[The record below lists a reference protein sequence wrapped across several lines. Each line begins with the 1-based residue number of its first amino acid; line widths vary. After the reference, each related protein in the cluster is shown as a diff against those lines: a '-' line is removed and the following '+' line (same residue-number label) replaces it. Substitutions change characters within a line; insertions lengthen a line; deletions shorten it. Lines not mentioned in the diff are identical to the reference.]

1 MYQKVLVPLDG
12 SELAECTLP
21 QVTNLAR
28 GGNIGEVVLLRVI
41 KVNMPHDYR
50 GVGLQSEAYRLHRTD
65 RARKYLE
72 SIQSRLH
79 SEGINVQIAL
89 IESESPERAIAD
101 YARENAVDLLI
112 IASHGYTGM
121 KKLVFGSV
129 ALKILQ
135 LAPMPVLL
143 IKPEYCSLPEKA
155 A

>member
-21 QVTNLAR
+21 QVINLAR
-28 GGNIGEVVLLRVI
+28 GGNIGELVLLRII

-50 GVGLQSEAYRLHRTD
+50 GVGLQSEAYRLHRAD
-65 RARKYLE
+65 RAGKYLE
-72 SIQSRLH
+72 SVQARLR
-79 SEGINVQIAL
+79 SAGIDVQIAL
-89 IESESPERAIAD
+89 IESESPARAIAD
-101 YARENAVDLLI
+101 FAQENAVDLLI
-112 IASHGYTGM
+112 IASRGYTGV

-143 IKPEYCSLPEKA
+143 IKPEYCPLPGKA